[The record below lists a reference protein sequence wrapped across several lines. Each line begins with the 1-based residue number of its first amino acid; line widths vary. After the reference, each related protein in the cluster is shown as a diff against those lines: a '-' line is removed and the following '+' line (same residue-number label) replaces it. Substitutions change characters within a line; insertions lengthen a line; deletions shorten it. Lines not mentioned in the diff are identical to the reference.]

1 LNGGDLGDDP
11 FGGGWN
17 SWNIGVK
24 SWEVKRAIVQP
35 AGDKIPLYIC
45 GEAYSDAQGWVEGA
59 LQTTERMLAKLRYP
73 LAVRRRLTGD
83 IRRGGDASAIA
94 RGVSTARFRRSR
106 RRAAP
111 APKMRGRNVRARSE
125 TLSSFLR
132 QAVDRLTELVSRRQ
146 EALAVL
152 EEHGAIELGCGF
164 NDRLEVL
171 PF

>member
-1 LNGGDLGDDP
+1 MPWSVSPEHHSCPLNGGDLGDDP

-94 RGVSTARFRRSR
+94 RASQQLGSDGAGAARHRLLKCVGATSEPDQRLFRASSGRRSIALPNLS
-106 RRAAP
+106 RAG
-111 APKMRGRNVRARSE
+111 KKLW
-125 TLSSFLR
+125 LSWKN
-132 QAVDRLTELVSRRQ
+132 TEL
-146 EALAVL
+146 
-152 EEHGAIELGCGF
+152 
-164 NDRLEVL
+164 
-171 PF
+171 